1 MVGMPNRDRRA
12 ERREATRQEIISAAW
27 EVARANGPAGLTL
40 REVAVRVGMQPPSL
54 YSHFESKNAIYDA
67 MFAQGWRQ
75 LMDRIDAMEPGL
87 PAEPRACLL
96 MAATT
101 YFDFAVEDGA
111 RHQLMSERPLP
122 DFTPSAGAYQPAV
135 ECYERMRRF
144 LTDLGVTRAA
154 DIDLYTA
161 LLSGLVSQQ
170 LANDPGGTR
179 WRALLPAAMEM
190 YADRAGVPAPRKPTR
205 RKS

>member
-1 MVGMPNRDRRA
+1 MVGIPNRDRRA

-27 EVARANGPAGLTL
+27 DVARANGPAGLTL

-67 MFAQGWRQ
+67 MFAQAWRQ
-75 LMDRIDAMEPGL
+75 FMDRIAEIEPRL
-87 PAEPRACLL
+87 PADPRARLL
-96 MAATT
+96 LAATT

-122 DFTPSAGAYQPAV
+122 DFTPSAEAYQPAV
-135 ECYERMRRF
+135 ECFERMRGF
-144 LTDLGVTRAA
+144 LTDLGVTRAP

-161 LLSGLVSQQ
+161 LLTGLVSQQ

-179 WRALLPAAMEM
+179 WRALLPGAIEM
-190 YADRAGVPAPRKPTR
+190 YADRVGVPARRRPTR
-205 RKS
+205 RKT